1 MHNLIYLLLRRMR
14 LPLIVVILSYAISIL
29 GLVLIPGMD
38 DQGNPWQMSFFHA
51 FYFVSFMGST
61 IGFGE
66 IPYPFTD
73 PQRIWTTVA
82 MYLTVIS
89 WLYAIGSLF
98 ALLQD
103 PAFKRIVGFTRFT
116 REVKNIR
123 EPFYLICG
131 MGDAGHLVIREL
143 AAHHIRSVIIDRDDS
158 KIQSLRLEELP
169 THVPGLSADVTD
181 TSTLLAAGLQKPEC
195 QGVIA
200 MTGIDQINM
209 TIAITSKLLV
219 PELPVICRAES
230 HDSQAN
236 IASFGTDYIINPY
249 DSFAKRF
256 AMMFQSPSMYLVYE
270 WMTSMH
276 EAPLSE
282 FAVPPR
288 GTWVLCGY
296 GRFGRAVQKSLS
308 FKGIQTIIIEAD
320 TAGTGAPEGAI
331 EGRGT
336 EAITLHEAGI
346 EQAAG
351 IIAGTDDDANNL
363 SIIMTATELNENL
376 FTVARQN
383 LSTNDT
389 LFAAAG
395 IDITMQPGRITGQRV
410 VDLIT
415 TPLLAD
421 FLRMARDQ
429 TEDWANILVSRVVG
443 VLTDKPPESW
453 VMTISQHETPA
464 VLELLNRGSTITLA
478 NLLTDPRDITVA
490 LPCIAFYIKHANNSE
505 ELLPENELELQVG
518 DQLLFCGH
526 ADAET
531 HMRWSAGNLH
541 ALSYISSGYDL
552 PSGALWRWLDERRLR
567 PVSQGKTSPSD
578 PSN

>member
-1 MHNLIYLLLRRMR
+1 MHNLLYLLLRRMR
-14 LPLIVVILSYAISIL
+14 LPLIVIILAYATSIL

-89 WLYAIGSLF
+89 WLYGIGSLF

-103 PAFKRIVGFTRFT
+103 PAFRRIVAFTKFT
-116 REVKNIR
+116 LAVKNIR

-143 AAHHIRSVIIDRDDS
+143 AAHHIRSIVIDRDDT
-158 KIQSLRLEELP
+158 KIQSLRIEELP

-200 MTGIDQINM
+200 MTGIDHINM
-209 TIAITSKLLV
+209 SIAITSKLLV
-219 PELPVICRAES
+219 PELSVICRAES
-230 HDSQAN
+230 HDSEAN
-236 IASFGTDYIINPY
+236 IASFGTDYIVNPY
-249 DSFAKRF
+249 DLFAKRF

-270 WMTSMH
+270 WMTSIH
-276 EAPLSE
+276 EATLSE
-282 FAVPPR
+282 FTAPPR

-296 GRFGRAVQKSLS
+296 GRFGKAVRKSLS

-320 TAGTGAPEGAI
+320 TARTGAPEGTI

-336 EAITLHEAGI
+336 EAITLYEAGI
-346 EQAAG
+346 EQAVG
-351 IIAGTDDDANNL
+351 IIAGTDNDANNL
-363 SIIMTATELNENL
+363 SIIMTAMELNEDL

-395 IDITMQPGRITGQRV
+395 IDITMQPGRLTGKRV

-443 VLTDKPPESW
+443 VLSDTPPESW
-453 VMTISQHETPA
+453 VMTISQQQTPA
-464 VLELLNRGSTITLA
+464 VLELLNRGSAITLDC
-478 NLLTDPRDITVA
+478 LLKDPRDITAA
-490 LPCIAFYIKHANNSE
+490 LPGVAIYIKHADHSE
-505 ELLPENELELQVG
+505 TLLPENDTQLQVG
-518 DQLLFCGH
+518 DQLLFCGQPN
-526 ADAET
+526 AET
-531 HMRWSAGNLH
+531 HMRWSAQNLH
-541 ALSYISSGYDL
+541 ALNHISSGYDG
-552 PSGALWRWLDERRLR
+552 PSGSLWRWLDTRRHH
-567 PVSQGKTSPSD
+567 
-578 PSN
+578 

>member
-1 MHNLIYLLLRRMR
+1 MTKVTSLILRRMR
-14 LPLIVVILSYAISIL
+14 IPLLVLIASYSISIL
-29 GLVLIPGMD
+29 GFVMIPGIDENGQRWHMT
-38 DQGNPWQMSFFHA
+38 FFDSI
-51 FYFVSFMGST
+51 YFVSYMATT

-66 IPYPFTD
+66 LPQPFSAA
-73 PQRIWTTVA
+73 QRMWATVTI
-82 MYLTVIS
+82 YLSVIS

-181 TSTLLAAGLQKPEC
+181 TSTLLAGGLQKPEC

-209 TIAITSKLLV
+209 TIAISSKLLV
-219 PELPVICRAES
+219 PQLPVICRAET

-236 IASFGTDYIINPY
+236 IASFGTDYIVNPY

-270 WMTSMH
+270 WMTSIH
-276 EAPLSE
+276 EAPLCE
-282 FAVPPR
+282 FAAPPR
-288 GTWVLCGY
+288 GMWILCGY
-296 GRFGRAVQKSLS
+296 GRFGKAVQKSLS

-320 TAGTGAPEGAI
+320 TTRTGAPEGTI

-346 EQAAG
+346 EQAVG

-363 SIIMTATELNENL
+363 SIIMTAVDINENL

-395 IDITMQPGRITGQRV
+395 INITMQPGKLTGQRV

-453 VMTISQHETPA
+453 VMTISHQETPA
-464 VLELLNRGSTITLA
+464 IVELLNRGAGITLG

-490 LPCIAFYIKHANNSE
+490 LPCIAFYIKHSNNNE
-505 ELLPENELELQVG
+505 QLLPDNDLHLQIG
-518 DQLLFCGH
+518 DQLLFCGQEE
-526 ADAET
+526 AET
-531 HMRWSAGNLH
+531 HMRWGATNLH
-541 ALSYISSGYDL
+541 ALNYIYSGYDL
-552 PSGALWRWLDERRLR
+552 PSGALWRWIDERRSR
-567 PVSQGKTSPSD
+567 PAT
-578 PSN
+578 

>member
-1 MHNLIYLLLRRMR
+1 VHNLLYLLLRRMR
-14 LPLIVVILSYAISIL
+14 LPLIVIILAYAISIL

-38 DQGNPWQMSFFHA
+38 DQGNPWRMSFFHA

-73 PQRIWTTVA
+73 PQRVWTTVA

-98 ALLQD
+98 SLLQD
-103 PAFKRIVGFTRFT
+103 PAFRRMVAFTAFTR
-116 REVKNIR
+116 VINQLR

-143 AAHHIRSVIIDRDDS
+143 AAHNIRSVIIDRDEN

-169 THVPGLSADVTD
+169 TPVPGICADVTD
-181 TSTLLAAGLQKPEC
+181 TSKLRAAGLLKPEC

-200 MTGIDQINM
+200 LTGNDHTNM
-209 TIAITSKLLV
+209 TVAIISKLLV
-219 PELPVICRAES
+219 PELPVICRSET
-230 HDSQAN
+230 HDSEAN
-236 IASFGTDYIINPY
+236 IASFGTDYIINPF
-249 DSFAKRF
+249 DAFASRF

-282 FAVPPR
+282 FAAPPR

-296 GRFGRAVQKSLS
+296 GRFGKAVREALS
-308 FKGIQTIIIEAD
+308 FKGIQTVIIEAD
-320 TAGTGAPEGAI
+320 IARTGAPEGVI

-336 EAITLHEAGI
+336 EAFTLYEAGI
-346 EQAAG
+346 EQAVG
-351 IIAGTDDDANNL
+351 IIAGTDNDANNL
-363 SIIMTATELNENL
+363 SIIMTAMELNEDL
-376 FTVARQN
+376 FTVGRQN

-395 IDITMQPGRITGQRV
+395 IDIIMQTGRLTGRRV

-415 TPLLAD
+415 TPLLGN

-429 TEDWANILVSRVVG
+429 TEDWANVLVSRVVG
-443 VLTDKPPESW
+443 VLTDRPPESW
-453 VMTISQHETPA
+453 VITISTEQTPA
-464 VLELLNRGSTITLA
+464 VVELLNGGASISLGD
-478 NLLTDPRDITVA
+478 LLKDPRDHTA
-490 LPCIAFYIKHANNSE
+490 PLPCIAVFIKQADNNE
-505 ELLPENELELQVG
+505 VLLPGDDMPLQIG
-518 DQLLFCGH
+518 DQLLLCGQPS
-526 ADAET
+526 AET
-531 HMRWSAGNLH
+531 HMRWSARSLH
-541 ALSYISSGYDL
+541 ALDYINLGYDA
-552 PSGALWRWLDERRLR
+552 PSGSLWRWIDAHTHR
-567 PVSQGKTSPSD
+567 GT
-578 PSN
+578 